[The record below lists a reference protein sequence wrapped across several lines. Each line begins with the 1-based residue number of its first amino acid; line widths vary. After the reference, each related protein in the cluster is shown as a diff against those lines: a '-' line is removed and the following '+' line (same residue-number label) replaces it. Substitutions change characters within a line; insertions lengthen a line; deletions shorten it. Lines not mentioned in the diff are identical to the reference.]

1 MNKNCVNSSQ
11 HVTAPLTQ
19 VGMINSEANGGTD
32 ADSEHN
38 VRSKITSHDGDYQN
52 RTCQT
57 YKYVNKKK

>member
-1 MNKNCVNSSQ
+1 MHDNCIYSSK
-11 HVTAPLTQ
+11 HVTAALAQ

-32 ADSEHN
+32 ADGEHN
-38 VRSKITSHDGDYQN
+38 VHSNITSDDSDYQN